1 MRAVNTIFASG
12 ILLYILMVILKTF
25 SHRTA
30 SRARLDGKYALLK
43 AGVPDTSRY
52 YTFQTLGELTTKA
65 NLVYCKDGATF
76 VVTLTGSSFG
86 LTSTGDA
93 VSFDGGVLSF
103 QGRQY
108 VRMDDS
114 VHVHSI
120 A

>member
-1 MRAVNTIFASG
+1 MRTVNTIFVSG
-12 ILLYILMVILKTF
+12 ILLYILMVVLKTF

-30 SRARLDGKYALLK
+30 SRARLDGKYALLN
-43 AGVPDTSRY
+43 AGVPDTSKF

-65 NLVYCKDGATF
+65 NLVAEDGATF

-86 LTSTGDA
+86 LTRAGDA

-114 VHVHSI
+114 VHVHSV